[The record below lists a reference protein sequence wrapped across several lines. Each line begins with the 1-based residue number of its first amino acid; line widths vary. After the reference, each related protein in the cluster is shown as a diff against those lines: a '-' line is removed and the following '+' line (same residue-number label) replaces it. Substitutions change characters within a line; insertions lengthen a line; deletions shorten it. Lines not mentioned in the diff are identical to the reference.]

1 MKDFK
6 KLKIL
11 YLGGGGP
18 LSHPVGGG
26 GLAGN
31 IDARIVPLGEVI
43 RYFGPK
49 DALISVLL
57 DQGASANVIEGG
69 NVIPLEEAMSKEDL
83 PLVEK
88 LVHKGANCCVAGSNG
103 EPIIHNAMRRG
114 LIRG

>member
-18 LSHPVGGG
+18 LSHPVGG
-26 GLAGN
+26 AGVAAN
-31 IDARIVPLGEVI
+31 INARIVPLGEVI

-49 DALISVLL
+49 DTLISVLL
-57 DQGASANVIEGG
+57 DQGASANVIEGS
-69 NVIPLEEAMSKEDL
+69 NVIPLAEAMSKDDL

-88 LVHKGANCCVAGSNG
+88 LVYKGANCCVAGSDG
-103 EPIIHNAMRRG
+103 EPLIHNALRRG
-114 LIRG
+114 LISG